1 MGIKKEMMLKLASA
15 IRKSKALLSVHLSGN
30 LQINAKEM
38 QEFNLKLSTE
48 SHAIPPDPTF
58 NLNF

>member
-1 MGIKKEMMLKLASA
+1 MGINQEMMLKIASA

-30 LQINAKEM
+30 LQMNAEQM
-38 QEFNLKLSTE
+38 QEFNLKLSKE
-48 SHAIPPDPTF
+48 AHVIPPDSTF